1 MQQDEG
7 YLKDY
12 VRSLLPADAMAAA
25 DRRYATEPAFA
36 QEVDEMRLLME
47 LAEMSLRARMREE
60 AQAAEVRARVQAR
73 ARMPRMAM
81 WAAAAAAVLL
91 VTVGIVWMLQP
102 SQGER
107 IFREYFEHSPRHGSS
122 LGAGNSL
129 PAFRKYDE
137 HRYDTA
143 LVLLRAIPRSDGS
156 WDEAQFYI
164 AVSLLALDSTEAG
177 VAGMQGYLEGHDAD
191 DARFAEAQWY
201 LGLGLLRLG
210 RLEEGRSV
218 LAKLL
223 DAGGGDGHGEAI
235 LEILGR
241 LR

>member
-1 MQQDEG
+1 MHQDEE
-7 YLKDY
+7 YLKNY
-12 VRSLLPADAMAAA
+12 VRGLLSSEAMTAA
-25 DRRYATEPAFA
+25 DRRYATDPAFA
-36 QEVDEMRLLME
+36 QEVDETRLLME

-60 AQAAEVRARVQAR
+60 AQAAEARTQGQAR
-73 ARMPRMAM
+73 AGMPHWAM
-81 WAAAAAAVLL
+81 WAAAAGVVLL

-107 IFREYFEHSPRHGSS
+107 IFREYFAHSPRHGSS
-122 LGAGNSL
+122 LGTGSSTT
-129 PAFRKYDE
+129 AFRQYDE
-137 HRYDTA
+137 QHYDSA
-143 LVLLRAIPRSDGS
+143 LVLLRAIPRSDSS
-156 WDEAQFYI
+156 WDAAQYCI

-177 VAGMQGYLEGHDAD
+177 VAGMQEYVEGHDAD

-223 DAGGGDGHGEAI
+223 DAGGGDEHAEDI

-241 LR
+241 S